1 MHILLE
7 SFIMHNRY
15 SIGIITKIILLLLLS
30 LLITIDTRVLESTV
44 LLLFILFAFLS
55 SPRSI
60 VMDDVGI
67 RYNLGWKEQWRDIRS
82 FEVENNNITLLLSN
96 DRNRM
101 IKNISPN
108 DLTKVVQFISSKVKL
123 LQNGY

>member
-1 MHILLE
+1 
-7 SFIMHNRY
+7 MHNRY

-101 IKNISPN
+101 IKNISPD
-108 DLTKVVQFISSKVKL
+108 DLTKVVQLISSKVKL
-123 LQNGY
+123 